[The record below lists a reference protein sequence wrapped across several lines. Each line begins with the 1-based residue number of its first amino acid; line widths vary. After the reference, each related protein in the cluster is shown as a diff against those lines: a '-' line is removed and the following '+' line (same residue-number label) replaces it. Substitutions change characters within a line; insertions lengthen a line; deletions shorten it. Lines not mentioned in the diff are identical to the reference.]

1 MALVRYNSV
10 FPGLAN
16 NLLADLLTD
25 YPTQHQFSPKVDV
38 AETEKAFDVHVSLP
52 GFRKEDIKVE
62 LDENRLT
69 ISGERKWE
77 KKEEDEKKKFH
88 FLETEYGKFSRT
100 FTLPRNILA
109 SNIQANY
116 KDGILELNIPKEEKD
131 LKKLQISVN

>member
-16 NLLADLLTD
+16 NLFIDFLAD

-38 AETEKAFDVHVSLP
+38 TETEKAFDVHVSLP

-77 KKEEDEKKKFH
+77 KKEEDVKKKFH
-88 FLETEYGKFSRT
+88 FLETDYGKFSRT
-100 FTLPRNILA
+100 FTLPGNVLT

-131 LKKLQISVN
+131 LKKFQISVN